1 MLGVDSQL
9 EELRKKS
16 AHDWASQRF
25 YERTVSAQQGGS
37 G

>member
-16 AHDWASQRF
+16 AHDWASQ
-25 YERTVSAQQGGS
+25 
-37 G
+37 